1 VSAAAGALPGHGAGS
16 RCYNHGSAAAAFV
29 RLGPNIINRPPFS
42 VPFSSPGNLLAVPKF
57 LLTPSNDC
65 FSLDWEFVFQFCKL
79 QQPTSMGKATQ
90 RRDVLKK
97 EDETNGLAYFVV

>member
-1 VSAAAGALPGHGAGS
+1 
-16 RCYNHGSAAAAFV
+16 
-29 RLGPNIINRPPFS
+29 

-97 EDETNGLAYFVV
+97 EDETNGLASFVV